1 LASTTKA
8 RLDQAAEA
16 GQTAAAA
23 DLSRNS
29 SQVRQPRGSRYAPGL
44 SNRLRNMLRAGIG
57 WPSAALLIAACVLAP
72 VAALGW
78 FALQG
83 DSSHWTHL
91 LQFVLPTAMTNTVLL
106 LLGVGVLVACLGV
119 GSAWLVTAYDFPLR
133 RTLSW
138 ALLLPLAVPTYIVA
152 FAYLDILHPI
162 GPVQGLIRDILGYD
176 SPRQFR
182 LPDLRSLPGAIF
194 LLGFVLYPYVY
205 LSTRIMFSTQA
216 ASLLEAAR
224 VLGESGRSVFFRVAL
239 PMARPA
245 IAVGVSLA
253 LLETL
258 NDIGASE
265 FLGIQTLTVSV
276 YTTWVTRNDLAGAAQ
291 IALAMLAIV
300 AVLILAERHGR
311 RKQRYAGNQRARA
324 MCPERLSGL
333 KALAACLLGCIPVA
347 VGFLAPAAYLLNE
360 TLKRLHQVGV
370 VSDQL
375 LQSAWN
381 TVSIAFCATLL
392 TLACGL
398 VVAWA
403 VRCARQASSLAH
415 RLAQAGARVATT
427 GYALPGTVL
436 AIGLLTPFIMF
447 DHVLAAML
455 QLLGNADPGLILM
468 GSGTALVLAYAIR
481 FMAISIGSLEA
492 GLARIPPSMEQAARL
507 LGESPAG
514 ALRRVHLPLLRP
526 ALGAAALL
534 VFVDAMKELSAT
546 LLLRPV
552 NFDTLATW
560 LYAEAARGTYEEGA
574 VAALAIVL
582 AGLIPVILLARTQ
595 FKMSR

>member
-1 LASTTKA
+1 MPSR
-8 RLDQAAEA
+8 RLFSFESGLGWRVAAF
-16 GQTAAAA
+16 
-23 DLSRNS
+23 
-29 SQVRQPRGSRYAPGL
+29 
-44 SNRLRNMLRAGIG
+44 
-57 WPSAALLIAACVLAP
+57 LIALCVIAP
-72 VAALGW
+72 VATLCW
-78 FALQG
+78 YALQG
-83 DSSHWTHL
+83 SLDHWAHL
-91 LQFVLPTAMTNTVLL
+91 LDFVLPVAFRNTALL
-106 LLGVGVLVACLGV
+106 LVGVGVLVACLGV
-119 GSAWLVTAYDFPLR
+119 GSAWLITAYDFPTR

-162 GPVQGLIRDILGYD
+162 GPVQTLLRELLGYD

-205 LSTRIMFSTQA
+205 LSTRVMFATQA
-216 ASLLEAAR
+216 ASLIEAAR
-224 VLGESGRSVFFRVAL
+224 VLGSSSRSAFFRVAL
-239 PMARPA
+239 PLARPA

-265 FLGIQTLTVSV
+265 FLGVQTLTVSV
-276 YTTWVTRNDLAGAAQ
+276 YTTWVTRSDLAGAAQ

-300 AVLILAERHGR
+300 AALILLERHGR
-311 RKQRYAGNQRARA
+311 RRQRYASTQRARA
-324 MCPERLSGL
+324 IQPHRLHGPS
-333 KALAACLLGCIPVA
+333 AAMAFVLGWLPIVI
-347 VGFLAPAAYLLNE
+347 GFVAPALYLLNE
-360 TLKRLHQVGV
+360 TVKHFHTVGA

-375 LQSAWN
+375 LLSGYN
-381 TVSIAFCATLL
+381 TVRIALIATLA

-398 VVAWA
+398 AVAWA
-403 VRCARQASSLAH
+403 ARAIRHGAPSGLPK
-415 RLAQAGARVATT
+415 LCARVATS
-427 GYALPGTVL
+427 GYAIPGTVL
-436 AIGLLTPFIMF
+436 AIGLLMPIILI
-447 DHVLAAML
+447 DGAASWVW
-455 QLLGNADPGLILM
+455 QALGNADPGLLLM
-468 GSGTALVLAYAIR
+468 GTSTALVCAYVIR
-481 FMAISIGSLEA
+481 FLAISIGGIEA

-507 LGESPAG
+507 LGETATG
-514 ALRRVHLPLLRP
+514 TLRRIHLPLLRP

-534 VFVDAMKELSAT
+534 VFVDTMKELPAT

-582 AGLIPVILLARTQ
+582 AGLLPVILLARTQ
-595 FKMSR
+595 FKSTH